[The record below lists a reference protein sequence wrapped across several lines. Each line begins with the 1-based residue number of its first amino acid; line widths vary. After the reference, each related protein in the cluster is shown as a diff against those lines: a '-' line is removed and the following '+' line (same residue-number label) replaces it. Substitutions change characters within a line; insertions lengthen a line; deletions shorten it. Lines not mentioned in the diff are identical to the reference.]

1 MTDIFRD
8 YHWHSAIEPTKQAR
22 RRRIIRSLVASA
34 ANLSRFMRVSKDS
47 SLLIHKSTKALW
59 KFADDN
65 KTIVPAFDD
74 DILTEDKL

>member
-1 MTDIFRD
+1 MTDIFHD
-8 YHWHSAIEPTKQAR
+8 FQWHSVMEPTRQTAR
-22 RRRIIRSLVASA
+22 RRIVRSLAASED
-34 ANLSRFMRVSKDS
+34 NLARFMRVSKDS